1 MLADSTHSR
10 TGTAIVPAQYAAI
23 SRIHWGAIFAGTL
36 IGLVTLT
43 LLNLLGIGIG
53 LTTINPT
60 TESSPFAG
68 LGIGAGIWYIVS
80 SLIALFTGGYVA
92 GKLSGFPKKSNTGLH
107 GLITWALFTMV
118 TLYIFTTAAGRV
130 VSGVGS
136 IISGVANTA
145 GNAVAAAVPDNAG
158 TLIAREFEQADINL
172 SEIRREA
179 YALLEDTDKAA
190 LDPDNLEQDAN
201 QVANAAE
208 RNAQDA
214 ARNPYQSSEEI
225 NGVLDQIR
233 NRGEKVINAADQDA
247 LVNVLVNR
255 SDMTE
260 QEARQAVQ
268 GWSSQYQQAMAE
280 INQTLDQ
287 AGEKAEEIGEDVADG
302 IGTAAIIGF
311 FGMLLGAIAAY
322 FGGIFGT
329 QRDLVLPTA
338 AGTANINA

>member
-1 MLADSTHSR
+1 MRTESTHSHVE
-10 TGTAIVPAQYAAI
+10 TTIVPAQYAAF
-23 SRIHWGAIFAGTL
+23 SRVHWGAIFAGTV
-36 IGLVTLT
+36 IGLVVLT

-60 TESSPFAG
+60 TETNPFAG

-80 SLIALFTGGYVA
+80 SLIALFAGGYVA
-92 GKLSGFPKKSNTGLH
+92 GHLSGLPKKSNTGLH
-107 GLITWALFTMV
+107 GLITWALFTLV
-118 TLYIFTTAAGRV
+118 SLYLFTTAVGRV

-136 IISGVANTA
+136 VVSGIANTA
-145 GNAVAAAVPDNAG
+145 GSAVAAAVPDNAG
-158 TLIAREFEQADINL
+158 DLIAREFRQSDINL
-172 SEIRREA
+172 TEIRQEV

-214 ARNPYQSSEEI
+214 ARNPYQASQEVNS
-225 NGVLDQIR
+225 VLDRIR

-255 SDMTE
+255 TDMSE

-302 IGTAAIIGF
+302 IGTAAILGF
-311 FGMLLGAIAAY
+311 IGMLLGAVAGY
-322 FGGIFGT
+322 FGGITGT

-338 AGTANINA
+338 AGTPNVNA